1 MSEPNQW
8 LIKVRHELKQAKNAR
23 HTGNEG
29 RARVCA
35 RRAAG
40 IIAAQYLLKRG
51 FSLKGASAYNNLG
64 LLSELPELPT
74 QTRETVEHFLL
85 RITPDHNLPVEA
97 DLIAEAE
104 RLAQELL
111 DVTL

>member
-1 MSEPNQW
+1 MSEPNHW
-8 LIKVRHELKQAKNAR
+8 LTRVTHELEQARNAR
-23 HTGNEG
+23 QTGNEG

-40 IIAAQYLLKRG
+40 IIAAQYLLKQG
-51 FSLKGASAYNNLG
+51 LTLKGASAYNYLR
-64 LLSELPELPT
+64 LLIEIPELPA
-74 QTRETVEHFLL
+74 QTKEVIDHFLL

-104 RLAQELL
+104 WLAQELL